1 MGMRRTLW
9 HQASRYAVVSL
20 ALATSVVSSCSTDRP
35 SPTISDRPSPTAS
48 PQARA
53 HVLIDHAFNDSVAV
67 YFEGALWFVKVETGG
82 GRIVY
87 EGPDPGKSHAEISI
101 APGSYQLSSYLRPCL
116 ANCGKLGDPVDGC
129 KAPLEALPGEEV
141 EVAIET
147 TVSQGCTIAFS

>member
-1 MGMRRTLW
+1 MAR
-9 HQASRYAVVSL
+9 ANRYAVVSL

-35 SPTISDRPSPTAS
+35 SPTTSDGPSPTTS

-53 HVLIDHAFNDSVAV
+53 HVLIDHAFDLSVAA

-82 GRIVY
+82 DRIVY
-87 EGPDPGKSHAEISI
+87 EGPDPGESHAEISI

-116 ANCGKLGDPVDGC
+116 MHCGHLGGPVDGC
-129 KAPLEALPGEEV
+129 EAPLEALPGEEV

-147 TVSQGCTIAFS
+147 TISQGCTIAFS